1 MRATNDLR
9 IIKKDGSIEA
19 FDGNKIITA
28 ISKSAARVLVD
39 ISDEDFEKMLN
50 MILDKITY
58 LELQEIPIEKM
69 HQFVECALDSYEPA
83 VAKSYREYRNYKID
97 FVDMMNKVYERSQA
111 IRYIGDKE
119 NANTD
124 SALVATKRSL
134 IYNELNKRLYRK
146 FFMTIDERQA
156 CNDGYIYIHD
166 QSARLDTSIN
176 CFDRSTEFI
185 SDRGIVSFF
194 DYQDGDTC
202 MVLSHKG
209 IWRKATVHCYGQQR
223 LQKIKLRRGAGYE
236 KEIYVT
242 PDHRWILKDG
252 SETTSLKIGDKLW
265 LTPNITEF
273 NWDGLDRTSKKL
285 WCIGFGIGDGAI
297 LDEPNGYKSMNIRL
311 CGDKTKYAN
320 RFIDIGYNVTTP
332 PSLNGDM
339 HVIMRD
345 VHSKELPRM
354 ILNYENIRYLING
367 LMCADGNRNK
377 SYEANS
383 EFRGIQVTG
392 DMNDGMEGYLSM
404 AGYYVTSTRDITET
418 STNYGKRSDYTMHYQ
433 CYSDSGCRGWVVTGI
448 DTDVNMKH
456 HKNGVWCLEVEEDHS
471 FLLAGGIPT
480 GNCCLFNAEEVL
492 KGGFEMGNIFYNEPN
507 TLDVAFD
514 VLSDV
519 ILATASQQYG
529 GFTVPE
535 VDKILSYYAEKS
547 YKNYYNEYI
556 EIACDIVDPG
566 WDPPSARF
574 NAKAER
580 YAMKKL
586 TREFEQGWQGIEMKL
601 NTVGSSRGDY
611 PFITMTFGLAT
622 DKFGKLAARTFMN
635 VHMEGQGKSGF
646 KRPVLFPKLV
656 FLYDENIHGKDGV
669 NEDLWELAVKCS
681 SVTMYPDHLSL
692 TGDGYVP
699 SIYKKYGRVI
709 SPMGCVHRDELVTY
723 KFHGN
728 LYVEGIGRM
737 WDRIKCAFPQ
747 KVQILGEPH
756 MYIDIN
762 PKVVQIYDKENGF
775 VGTTRMVKNRSHNW
789 ARVTL
794 SNGRILE
801 CTTDHPLPVKGKG
814 RTLVSDL
821 EIGDVIPINKSQYVD
836 ESYSGMYN
844 DYAWALG
851 LFLCDGCYDDQA
863 TLSIAMTGEDEIIN
877 DIAPIMKKYYN
888 AEMSIKEQHRGKKG
902 DYIDLRFSSPKNI
915 SKDLHRM
922 FGGLQKIYR
931 QIPEFVFRSPR
942 ETRLAFLAGMV
953 DADGYINN
961 LNHVS
966 IIQLGSTNK
975 ELALQQMALMQSL
988 GIRASVYPNKY
999 DKAHPANI
1007 RYRVEGEAISELK
1020 DYIRCEKKC
1029 DNFNDNMRVNS
1040 SRSDIDEG
1048 IVTNIELMP
1057 NRIDWS
1063 YDVTTE
1069 SDHFDVSGIYS
1080 HNCRAFL
1087 SPWFERGGMEPAD
1100 DDDKP
1105 VFVGR
1110 FNVGAVSLHLPMIL
1124 AKSRKENKDFYEV
1137 LDYYLEMIRG
1147 IHKRT
1152 YEYVGNLRAS
1162 TNPVQFCEG
1171 GILGGHLKPNEKV
1184 APLLKPMTSSFG
1196 ITALNELQRLY
1207 NNKSLI
1213 EDSDFAMEVL
1223 THINNKVEEFKK
1235 ADGWLYAIYGTPAEN
1250 LCNTQVH
1257 QFRKLYGVVEGVSD
1271 REYVSNS
1278 FHCHVTEDITPIE
1291 KQDIEN
1297 KFWNLCNG
1305 GKIQYVRYPINY
1317 NMEAIKTLLKRAMS
1331 MGYYEGVNL
1340 SLSYCNKC
1348 GYQQLEMDKCPKCGG
1363 DDIISV
1369 DRMNGYLAYS
1379 RIHGDTRLNAGKM
1392 AEIAD
1397 RVSM

>member
-166 QSARLDTSIN
+166 QSARLDTSI
-176 CFDRSTEFI
+176 
-185 SDRGIVSFF
+185 
-194 DYQDGDTC
+194 
-202 MVLSHKG
+202 
-209 IWRKATVHCYGQQR
+209 
-223 LQKIKLRRGAGYE
+223 
-236 KEIYVT
+236 
-242 PDHRWILKDG
+242 
-252 SETTSLKIGDKLW
+252 
-265 LTPNITEF
+265 
-273 NWDGLDRTSKKL
+273 
-285 WCIGFGIGDGAI
+285 
-297 LDEPNGYKSMNIRL
+297 
-311 CGDKTKYAN
+311 
-320 RFIDIGYNVTTP
+320 
-332 PSLNGDM
+332 
-339 HVIMRD
+339 
-345 VHSKELPRM
+345 
-354 ILNYENIRYLING
+354 
-367 LMCADGNRNK
+367 
-377 SYEANS
+377 
-383 EFRGIQVTG
+383 
-392 DMNDGMEGYLSM
+392 
-404 AGYYVTSTRDITET
+404 
-418 STNYGKRSDYTMHYQ
+418 
-433 CYSDSGCRGWVVTGI
+433 
-448 DTDVNMKH
+448 
-456 HKNGVWCLEVEEDHS
+456 
-471 FLLAGGIPT
+471 
-480 GNCCLFNAEEVL
+480 NCCLFNAEEVL

-709 SPMGCVHRDELVTY
+709 SPMGC
-723 KFHGN
+723 
-728 LYVEGIGRM
+728 
-737 WDRIKCAFPQ
+737 
-747 KVQILGEPH
+747 
-756 MYIDIN
+756 
-762 PKVVQIYDKENGF
+762 
-775 VGTTRMVKNRSHNW
+775 
-789 ARVTL
+789 
-794 SNGRILE
+794 
-801 CTTDHPLPVKGKG
+801 
-814 RTLVSDL
+814 
-821 EIGDVIPINKSQYVD
+821 
-836 ESYSGMYN
+836 
-844 DYAWALG
+844 
-851 LFLCDGCYDDQA
+851 
-863 TLSIAMTGEDEIIN
+863 
-877 DIAPIMKKYYN
+877 
-888 AEMSIKEQHRGKKG
+888 
-902 DYIDLRFSSPKNI
+902 
-915 SKDLHRM
+915 
-922 FGGLQKIYR
+922 
-931 QIPEFVFRSPR
+931 
-942 ETRLAFLAGMV
+942 
-953 DADGYINN
+953 
-961 LNHVS
+961 
-966 IIQLGSTNK
+966 
-975 ELALQQMALMQSL
+975 
-988 GIRASVYPNKY
+988 
-999 DKAHPANI
+999 
-1007 RYRVEGEAISELK
+1007 
-1020 DYIRCEKKC
+1020 
-1029 DNFNDNMRVNS
+1029 
-1040 SRSDIDEG
+1040 
-1048 IVTNIELMP
+1048 
-1057 NRIDWS
+1057 
-1063 YDVTTE
+1063 
-1069 SDHFDVSGIYS
+1069 
-1080 HNCRAFL
+1080 RAFL

-1207 NNKSLI
+1207 NNKSLV

-1348 GYQQLEMDKCPKCGG
+1348 GYQQLEMDKCPKCGS